1 MTFHGNDLA
10 SLLAAFGSSGSSSFA
25 ISRRIV
31 SPTQSFSFIQSGM
44 AWMNELQ
51 PRGA

>member
-1 MTFHGNDLA
+1 MTFHGNDFA
-10 SLLAAFGSSGSSSFA
+10 SRFAAFGSSGSSSFA

-44 AWMNELQ
+44 AWMNDDHPL
-51 PRGA
+51 GA